1 MSPQDPAE
9 TARGPAE
16 AVQEWFA
23 GQPDLPCDRLDSG
36 WLTVLAGEHK
46 RTLPVFLEVG
56 EHTLT
61 LQAFFMTAPDENRD
75 ELYGYLLRRH
85 LRSYVAR
92 FAIDASGDV
101 ILIAVVPVDAV
112 SVQELDRIMGQLLQ
126 LADDTY
132 FEAIRMGFRS
142 YIEREQAWREKVGL
156 SRNPIT

>member
-1 MSPQDPAE
+1 M
-9 TARGPAE
+9 TASGPAA
-16 AVQEWFA
+16 AVREWFA
-23 GQPDLPCDRLDSG
+23 GQPALPCERMDGG

-61 LQAFFMTAPDENRD
+61 LQAFFMTAPNENRE

-92 FAIDASGDV
+92 FAVDASGDV
-101 ILIAVVPVDAV
+101 VLVAVLPVAAV
-112 SVQELDRIMGQLLQ
+112 TAAELDRVMGQLLQ